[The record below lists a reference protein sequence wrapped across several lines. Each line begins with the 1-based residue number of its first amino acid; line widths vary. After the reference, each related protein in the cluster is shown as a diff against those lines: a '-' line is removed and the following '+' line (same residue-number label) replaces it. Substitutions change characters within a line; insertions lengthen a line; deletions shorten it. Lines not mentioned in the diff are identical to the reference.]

1 MMINFKTNSKG
12 FTLIEVVV
20 AVAVIAIGLMGTI
33 KTVGTVTRNTANLN
47 ERVIATWVAQN
58 AMASYELNLEDDAEK
73 ETTGSE
79 EVAGIEWY
87 WTKTLVNTQ
96 DPGIQRV
103 EIDVRRDDEPDSQV
117 YASLVSLFPAYF
129 Y

>member
-1 MMINFKTNSKG
+1 MKNLNAPSKG

-20 AVAVIAIGLMGTI
+20 AVAVIAIGLMGAI
-33 KTVGTVTRNTANLN
+33 KTVGTVTKNTALLN

-58 AMASYELNLEDDAEK
+58 AMASYELNIENDAEK

-103 EIDVRRDDEPDSQV
+103 EIDVRRDDERDSQV
-117 YASLVSLFPAYF
+117 YASLVSLFPVYF

>member
-1 MMINFKTNSKG
+1 MKNLNASSKG

-20 AVAVIAIGLMGTI
+20 AVAVIAIGLMGAI
-33 KTVGTVTRNTANLN
+33 KTVGTVTKNTALLN

-58 AMASYELNLEDDAEK
+58 AMASYELNIENDAEK

-103 EIDVRRDDEPDSQV
+103 EIDVRRDDERDSQV
-117 YASLVSLFPAYF
+117 YASLVSLFPVYF